1 MIVDAVYTDRAIRTG
16 DKTMHISNKIK
27 QLRIENHLT
36 QDQLAQK
43 INVSRQSVLKWESG
57 TNYPNIE
64 NILVLSEALNIS
76 IDELIKTDLKLENKL
91 IIDSKA
97 RKYHLLVM
105 LFLVS
110 IIIYI
115 GYWFLVHHILM
126 IGFLISTVFML
137 FIELKVFF
145 TGKLLEIF

>member
-43 INVSRQSVLKWESG
+43 INVSRQSVLKWEAG

-64 NILVLSEALNIS
+64 NILALSEALNIS

-115 GYWFLVHHILM
+115 GYWFLAHHILM
-126 IGFLISTVFML
+126 MGFLISTVFML

>member
-1 MIVDAVYTDRAIRTG
+1 M
-16 DKTMHISNKIK
+16 
-27 QLRIENHLT
+27 
-36 QDQLAQK
+36 
-43 INVSRQSVLKWESG
+43 G

-64 NILVLSEALNIS
+64 NILALSEALNIS

-115 GYWFLVHHILM
+115 GYWFLAHHILM
-126 IGFLISTVFML
+126 MGFLISTVFML